1 MWRHGAIVSRKMADR
16 LPNDQSHR
24 FEALTHISKTF
35 HEAYTIF
42 LSGQRIG
49 SHIGSASWSIQYIL
63 WFISSFKRPD
73 VGEILVGFQGRW
85 TSIAKYLLLF
95 WFTDFWRSS
104 RYFSSIV
111 ISISFYHVECG
122 DGRQFLNSEVQ
133 NTYVFHSR
141 VSHRAVLLLFF
152 ALVRAFAFFL
162 FKAKTTLLVLWIF
175 TSNISPH
182 FAEFAGMKLKIISA
196 R

>member
-1 MWRHGAIVSRKMADR
+1 MYRKPYWKCLVKYSAHFVAYVFFYLLNNATKRWDFGRFSR
-16 LPNDQSHR
+16 
-24 FEALTHISKTF
+24 
-35 HEAYTIF
+35 
-42 LSGQRIG
+42 
-49 SHIGSASWSIQYIL
+49 
-63 WFISSFKRPD
+63 
-73 VGEILVGFQGRW
+73 LVN
-85 TSIAKYLLLF
+85 KYLLSF
-95 WFTDFWRSS
+95 RFTDFLRGS

-111 ISISFYHVECG
+111 ISINFYYVECG
-122 DGRQFLNSEVQ
+122 DGRQLLNSEVQ

-162 FKAKTTLLVLWIF
+162 FKAKTTLTLLVLWIF

-182 FAEFAGMKLKIISA
+182 FAKFAGIKLKIIST